1 MRLETHSQVY
11 IPSSHIFSQGGLYAG
26 TSSMTVG
33 MIIGLILLPLS
44 WLLMAA
50 VNKDHRES
58 TGVNMPTRNA
68 MRRIRRNARKKEVA
82 ESAEYDQWVKRK
94 QAAHKKDNA
103 SRPKR
108 TISGVVQDGSVSPT
122 AHPTLSIKPQRIRA
136 PEHEPFTFEHL
147 EMIAKTFGWT
157 LHRQAWGLYYLVD
170 AHKNAIENPYAEAS
184 AIKTDFDRRDIE
196 DFLLTC

>member
-1 MRLETHSQVY
+1 
-11 IPSSHIFSQGGLYAG
+11 
-26 TSSMTVG
+26 
-33 MIIGLILLPLS
+33 
-44 WLLMAA
+44 
-50 VNKDHRES
+50 
-58 TGVNMPTRNA
+58 

>member
-1 MRLETHSQVY
+1 
-11 IPSSHIFSQGGLYAG
+11 
-26 TSSMTVG
+26 MTVG

-44 WLLMAA
+44 WLFMAA
-50 VNKDHRES
+50 INKDHRES

-68 MRRIRRNARKKEVA
+68 MHRIRRNARKKGVA
-82 ESAEYDQWVKRK
+82 ESAEYDRWVKRK
-94 QAAHKKDNA
+94 QAAHKKDT

-108 TISGVVQDGSVSPT
+108 IISGVAQDASASST
-122 AHPTLSIKPQRIRA
+122 AHPTPSIKPQRIRA

-170 AHKNAIENPYAEAS
+170 ADKNAIENPYAEAN